1 MLRDTPNRPN
11 DMREATFLVQAF
23 NNSKGGRLKPT
34 PPVAC
39 KSADGARRTAERL
52 SLSHAGVVAF
62 SITSDSETGDYD
74 DQPTI
79 FYRAGQLPFEFDAM
93 P

>member
-1 MLRDTPNRPN
+1 
-11 DMREATFLVQAF
+11 MREATFLVQAF
-23 NNSKGGRLKPT
+23 NTAKGGRLKPS

-39 KSADGARRTAERL
+39 KSAQGARRTAERL

-62 SITSDSETGDYD
+62 STTSDSETGDYD

-79 FYRAGQLPFEFDAM
+79 FYRAGQLPLEFDSM

>member
-1 MLRDTPNRPN
+1 MT
-11 DMREATFLVQAF
+11 REATFVVQAF
-23 NNSKGGRLKPT
+23 NDSKDGRLKPS

-39 KSADGARRTAERL
+39 KSADGARRAAERL
-52 SLSHAGVVAF
+52 SLSHIGVVAYF
-62 SITSDSETGDYD
+62 LTSDSETGDYD

-79 FYRAGQLPFEFDAM
+79 FYRAGQLPAEFDSM